1 MPVNKDFY
9 TISGSSGQ
17 STGYTIDQSIR
28 FNPSD
33 TPKLTRTP
41 SSTGNRDKWT
51 FSAWVKRA
59 HLTSPSGGGGN
70 DQTIFVAGNDVDN
83 WTRINFLTTG
93 SLNTNE
99 AADMLHFI
107 VQEGGTNTYPGILST
122 NRLFRDTTA
131 WYHIVAVYDSGNVV
145 ASERMRLYI
154 NGVRENSFAN
164 ETYVDLNEDSR
175 VNHASTVNRI
185 GCFDLG
191 TNKAHF
197 GGYMAEIHLLDGYA
211 YDSSYFGEF
220 TENGIWIPKE
230 YSGSYGT
237 NGFKIDGRDATDLGD
252 DESGNGNDFAMSG
265 FNAGSGNRSQ
275 SLDSPTNNFCTW
287 NLLDN
292 YWQNATIDQGLLRVT
307 TNSSN
312 YSPTT
317 STFQLDSGKWY
328 WEARLNNEAG
338 SGNYAD
344 IGIIGEDITSSTKT
358 IGKYTYG
365 YEYKATTNVN
375 AGKARNNDTY
385 ATYGANY
392 EAGDIIGVAV
402 DLDNNKL
409 YFSKNGTYQN
419 SGDPTS
425 GSTGTGAISITAAAS
440 TTNGGYKM
448 AIGEELDTH
457 SARWDCNFGQDS
469 SLTGS
474 SSANTNVDA
483 SGTGEFHFAVPSG
496 YKAICTKNLG
506 S

>member
-1 MPVNKDFY
+1 
-9 TISGSSGQ
+9 
-17 STGYTIDQSIR
+17 
-28 FNPSD
+28 
-33 TPKLTRTP
+33 
-41 SSTGNRDKWT
+41 
-51 FSAWVKRA
+51 
-59 HLTSPSGGGGN
+59 
-70 DQTIFVAGNDVDN
+70 
-83 WTRINFLTTG
+83 
-93 SLNTNE
+93 
-99 AADMLHFI
+99 
-107 VQEGGTNTYPGILST
+107 
-122 NRLFRDTTA
+122 
-131 WYHIVAVYDSGNVV
+131 
-145 ASERMRLYI
+145 
-154 NGVRENSFAN
+154 
-164 ETYVDLNEDSR
+164 
-175 VNHASTVNRI
+175 
-185 GCFDLG
+185 
-191 TNKAHF
+191 
-197 GGYMAEIHLLDGYA
+197 
-211 YDSSYFGEF
+211 
-220 TENGIWIPKE
+220 GIWIPKK

-252 DESGNGNDFAMSG
+252 DESGNGNDYTMSG
-265 FNAGSGNRSQ
+265 FNGGTGNRSQ

-287 NLLDN
+287 NVLDN
-292 YWQNATIDQGLLRVT
+292 YWQSATIEHGSLRVN

-328 WEARLNNEAG
+328 WEARLSNEAG

-365 YEYKATTNVN
+365 YEYKATTNAN
-375 AGKARNNDTY
+375 AGKSRNNDTY

-448 AIGEELDTH
+448 AVGEELDSH
-457 SARWDCNFGQDS
+457 GARWDCNFGQDS
-469 SLTGS
+469 SLTGL

>member
-17 STGYTIDQSIR
+17 STGYKINQSIVY
-28 FNPSD
+28 ND
-33 TPKLTRTP
+33 G
-41 SSTGNRDKWT
+41 SSPALKKTYSGAGTEETFT
-51 FSAWVKRA
+51 FSCWVKRGNIGA
-59 HLTSPSGGGGN
+59 SLGGSGNYGLCLFSGGSSVSNYGEIRFESSGYGTQ
-70 DQTIFVAGNDVDN
+70 DSLFFYSSASGS
-83 WTRINFLTTG
+83 INMQL
-93 SLNTNE
+93 
-99 AADMLHFI
+99 A
-107 VQEGGTNTYPGILST
+107 T
-122 NRLFRDTTA
+122 NRVFRDVSA
-131 WYHIVAVYDSGNVV
+131 WYHVV
-145 ASERMRLYI
+145 CVMDTTNATASERLRMYI
-154 NGVRENSFAN
+154 NGVRETSFNA
-164 ETYVDLNEDSR
+164 ETYPAKDT
-175 VNHASTVNRI
+175 ASHFNTATEHGVGVFAVGTDTRH
-185 GCFDLG
+185 FD
-191 TNKAHF
+191 
-197 GGYMAEIHLLDGYA
+197 GYLAEIHFLDGYA

-220 TENGIWIPKE
+220 DENGIWIPKK
-230 YSGSYGT
+230 YTGSYGT

-252 DESGNGNDFAMSG
+252 DESGQGNDFAMSG
-265 FNAGSGNRSQ
+265 FNGGSGNRSQ

-287 NLLDN
+287 NVLDN
-292 YWQNATIDQGLLRVT
+292 YYQNATIEHGSLRVT

-328 WEARLNNEAG
+328 WEARLSNEAG

-448 AIGEELDTH
+448 VVGEELDTH